1 MRNDSVTDA
10 DRDLAFTALA
20 DPVRR
25 EIVLRLAA
33 GPAAV
38 HEITKPFS
46 ISRPAISRHLRIL
59 REAGI
64 VAADKQGR
72 QQIYRL
78 SPAALDGPEAFL
90 DEVRS
95 AWNTALSAF
104 KDYVEHRS

>member
-1 MRNDSVTDA
+1 MRNGLVTQ
-10 DRDLAFTALA
+10 RDQTFTALA

-25 EIVLRLAA
+25 EIVLRLAS

-38 HEITKPFS
+38 GDITRPFS
-46 ISRPAISRHLRIL
+46 ISRPAVSRHLRVL

-72 QQIYRL
+72 RQIYRL
-78 SPAALDGPEAFL
+78 SPTALEGAEGFL
-90 DEVRS
+90 AEVRS
-95 AWNTALSAF
+95 AWEETLSAF

>member
-1 MRNDSVTDA
+1 MRNETVTDER
-10 DRDLAFTALA
+10 RDLAFTALA

-25 EIVLRLAA
+25 EIVLRLAS

-38 HEITKPFS
+38 NEITRPFS

-64 VAADKQGR
+64 VDADKEGR
-72 QQIYRL
+72 RQIYRL
-78 SPAALDGPEAFL
+78 SSDGLAGAEAYL
-90 DEVRS
+90 AEVRTTWDS
-95 AWNTALSAF
+95 ALAAF